1 MRTAILL
8 EGGLYT
14 SRQAVSLKYL
24 LQSITPP
31 VLWAIGKNLKRRW
44 FRSVDHY
51 AYAPDGWRT
60 RLPGDV
66 TPEEYWAAH
75 VRRCRVE
82 CEGLIAH
89 VRDGKPVMTA
99 PGADMRRITLGYVLA
114 LMARDHRAISILDY
128 GGGLAE
134 DYWIGRGLMPE
145 LTLDYHCKELPAF
158 AEAGRA
164 LSPEVTWHTDDAC
177 LDRQYDVV
185 MFSSSLQY
193 LPDWAHMLRRAG
205 GAARRHLFISNLPV
219 VRHVTTGTATERS
232 ASVTNLHWLLNRD
245 ELVRVVDA
253 AGFTLAQEIAMGDYP
268 VVAAAPEQP
277 TCVGFLFTRRSAPA
291 V

>member
-1 MRTAILL
+1 MRKAILID
-8 EGGLYT
+8 GGLYT
-14 SRQAVSLKYL
+14 SRQAVSLKYM

-31 VLWAIGKNLKRRW
+31 VLWSIGKDLKRRL

-51 AYAPDGWRT
+51 AYAPDGWST
-60 RLPGDV
+60 PLPGGV
-66 TPEEYWAAH
+66 TPDEYWAAH
-75 VRRCRVE
+75 VRRCRGE

-89 VRDGKPVMTA
+89 VRQGTPVMTA
-99 PGADMRRITLGYVLA
+99 PGADMRRIALAYVLA
-114 LMARDHRAISILDY
+114 LVTRDHRAISMLDY

-134 DYWIGRGLMPE
+134 DYWIARGLMPE

-164 LSPEVTWHTDDAC
+164 LSPEVTWHTDDGC
-177 LDRQYDVV
+177 LDDRYDMV

-193 LPDWAHMLRRAG
+193 LPDWKQMLHRAA
-205 GAARRHLFISNLPV
+205 GAAQRHLFISNLPV
-219 VRHVTTGTATERS
+219 VRRVSTGTATERS

-245 ELVRVVDA
+245 ELVSSVDA

-268 VVAAAPEQP
+268 VVAGAPEQP
-277 TCVGFLFTRRSAPA
+277 TCVGFLFTRRSAPM
-291 V
+291 